1 MFWFMEGMCFLPTFL
16 VIWSSSTF
24 IISYIIAL
32 YRQDVDVVL
41 PYISDTGAT
50 PPESCV
56 FGFMSTITAFAA
68 FATMY
73 AEYKF
78 VERVHERTGAVPPTL
93 NKVSFGF
100 GIFSCIGMCLVATFQ
115 ETTVMEV
122 HDIGALL
129 FFICGVVY
137 AVIQSVIGYRAF
149 PYGSSKVMCHL
160 RTFFSTVAIL
170 AAIPTIACG
179 FLVGTSKLHWDSNDK
194 DYTRHIVSVAC
205 EWITTFSFVFFFLT
219 YIQEFQQF
227 TLKLTVNLKEYSG
240 L

>member
-1 MFWFMEGMCFLPTFL
+1 MCFLPTFL

-32 YRQDVDVVL
+32 FRRDVDVVL

-78 VERVHERTGAVPPTL
+78 VERVHERTGAVSPVL
-93 NKVSFGF
+93 NKASFGV
-100 GIFSCIGMCLVATFQ
+100 GIISCVGMCLVATFQ
-115 ETTVMEV
+115 ETTVMAV
-122 HDIGALL
+122 HDLGALL
-129 FFICGVVY
+129 FFIFGVIY
-137 AVIQSVIGYRAF
+137 TIIQSVISYRAH
-149 PYGSSKVMCHL
+149 PHGSSKWMCHF
-160 RTFFSTVAIL
+160 RAFFAVVACL
-170 AAIPTIACG
+170 AVFPTIFCAVS
-179 FLVGTSKLHWDSNDK
+179 VGTSKLHWDTNDK
-194 DYTRHIVSVAC
+194 DYTLHIVSVAC
-205 EWITTFSFVFFFLT
+205 EWITAFSFVFFFLT

-227 TLKLTVNLKEYSG
+227 TLKLTVNLIEY
-240 L
+240 

>member
-1 MFWFMEGMCFLPTFL
+1 MVWFMEGMCFLPVFL

-32 YRQDVDVVL
+32 VRRDVDVIL

-78 VERVHERTGAVPPTL
+78 VERVHETTGAVSPRL

-100 GIFSCIGMCLVATFQ
+100 GIISCVGMCLVATFQ
-115 ETTVMEV
+115 ETTVMAV
-122 HDIGALL
+122 HDVGALL
-129 FFICGVVY
+129 FFLFGVTY
-137 AVIQSVIGYRAF
+137 AVIQSVISYRGHPYGCSKCICHFRAF
-149 PYGSSKVMCHL
+149 FAG
-160 RTFFSTVAIL
+160 L
-170 AAIPTIACG
+170 AVLAVLPTIICAIPI
-179 FLVGTSKLHWDSNDK
+179 GTSKLHWDTNDK
-194 DYTRHIVSVAC
+194 DYSLHIASVAC

-219 YIQEFQQF
+219 YIREFQQF
-227 TLKLTVNLKEYSG
+227 TLKLTVNLIEYS
-240 L
+240 

>member
-1 MFWFMEGMCFLPTFL
+1 MFWFMQGTCFLPTFL

-32 YRQDVDVVL
+32 FQRDVDVIL

-78 VERVHERTGAVPPTL
+78 VGRVHERTGSVSPRL

-100 GIFSCIGMCLVATFQ
+100 GVVSCIGMCLVATFQ
-115 ETTVMEV
+115 ETTVMPV
-122 HDIGALL
+122 HDLGALL
-129 FFICGVVY
+129 FFVSGVIY
-137 AVIQSVIGYRAF
+137 TFLQSVISYRGL
-149 PYGSSKVMCHL
+149 PYECPKSVCCF
-160 RTFFSTVAIL
+160 RVFFSGL
-170 AAIPTIACG
+170 AAIAVIPTIACAIP
-179 FLVGTSKLHWDSNDK
+179 VGTSKLHWDTSDK
-194 DYTRHIVSVAC
+194 DYSLHIASVTC

-219 YIQEFQQF
+219 YIREFQQF
-227 TLKLTVNLKEYSG
+227 KLKMTVNLTEYS
-240 L
+240 

>member
-1 MFWFMEGMCFLPTFL
+1 MIWFMEGMCFLPTFL

-32 YRQDVDVVL
+32 FRRDVDVVL

-78 VERVHERTGAVPPTL
+78 VERVHERTGAVSPVL
-93 NKVSFGF
+93 NKASFAV
-100 GIFSCIGMCLVATFQ
+100 GIISCVGMCLVATFQ
-115 ETTVMEV
+115 ETTVVAV
-122 HDIGALL
+122 HDLGALL
-129 FFICGVVY
+129 FFIFGVIY
-137 AVIQSVIGYRAF
+137 TIIQSVISYRAH
-149 PYGSSKVMCHL
+149 PYGSSKWMCHF
-160 RTFFSTVAIL
+160 RAFFAVVAFL
-170 AAIPTIACG
+170 AVFPTIFCAVS
-179 FLVGTSKLHWDSNDK
+179 VGTSKTHWDTDDK
-194 DYTRHIVSVAC
+194 DYTLHLVSAAC
-205 EWITTFSFVFFFLT
+205 EWITAFSFVFFFLT

-227 TLKLTVNLKEYSG
+227 TLKLTVNLIEYI
-240 L
+240 